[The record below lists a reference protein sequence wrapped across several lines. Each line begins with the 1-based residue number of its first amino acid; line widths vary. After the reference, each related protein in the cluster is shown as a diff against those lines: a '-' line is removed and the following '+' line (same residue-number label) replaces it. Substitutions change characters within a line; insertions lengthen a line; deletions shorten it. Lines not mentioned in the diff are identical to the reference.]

1 MAESGSCNLGFR
13 LGGGNG
19 SCAGNSYSTDITQIL
34 SEAQKRWLRPAEIA
48 EILRNYK
55 KFHISPEAPNKP
67 VSGSVFLFDRKILR
81 YFRKDGHNWRKKKDG
96 KTVKEAHEKLKVG
109 SVDMLHCY
117 YAHGEDDEYF
127 QRRSYWLLEEDLSHI
142 VFVHYFDVK
151 GNKTNISSLRNSNTG
166 VSNSENNSLLST
178 SFRGTSPSSTLSSA
192 YEDAESEPSV
202 GDNQQA
208 NSRFHSYPQSP
219 LTDDGYYVQ
228 SSSCN
233 QLSSPG
239 GQSAPLSYASLSQA
253 RTDRDFGGN
262 SFVSGPQSTVD
273 LTSWQEVLG
282 NSTSG
287 GIAYKQEPGGS
298 MPVQVNWQF
307 EHVVVPSSCKY
318 PTCLHHLIILDHSSE
333 GRSLHSPHFNH
344 NLIMNLPRD
353 NGNNLFVEK
362 SVSPNLENLSEPFY
376 SLSDEQSQQRI
387 PQMQLLDVEI
397 GNTMSPNMENFRTT
411 IGNENHSFLMKKPL
425 INGLQKDGSLKKADS
440 FSRWVAAELGE
451 TDELNLQSNNGIS
464 WSLMGN
470 EYDSS
475 MPSTLQVDTDTL
487 NPSLSLDQ
495 LFSIIDFSPNW
506 AYADLETKVLIIG
519 TFLKSPHELSNCRWS
534 IMFGQVEVAAEVL
547 ANDGVLCCRAP
558 PHKAGRVPF
567 YVTLSNRLACSEI
580 REFEYRSERHH
591 MGDIDDHGDTAL
603 IMHLYQ
609 RFETILSLEPTRRR
623 VSSVGHVPENQNLV
637 NKICSLMEEE
647 NHQETKLISDKDTSV
662 PKAIAQLLLE
672 KQLKEKFYSWL
683 LQRVTKNDSGLTIAD
698 EGGQGVLHLAAA
710 LGFNWAFQPII
721 VSGVRI
727 DFRDVNGWA
736 ALHWAAFYG
745 REDTVAALVS
755 LGAAPGVVTD
765 PSEEYPL
772 GRTPADLASF
782 SGHKGISGFLAE
794 SSLTT
799 QLSKLDVDDPLMV
812 SERLAYPTI
821 DGDVPDTLS
830 LKDSLA
836 AVCNA
841 TQAAARI
848 HQIFRIQSFQRK
860 QFVDHCGDELLIP
873 DERALS
879 AVAARTSG
887 LGRSSVKTNAAAV
900 SIQKKFRGW
909 KKRKEFLLI
918 RQKVVKIQAHFRGH
932 QVRKKYK
939 TITWSVSML
948 EKVILRWRRKGSGL
962 RGYRSDVVPK
972 EPSTPDNSLQEDDY
986 DVLKEGRKQTEERM
1000 QKALARV
1007 KSMTQYPEARAQYR
1021 RLLTAAKDFREP
1033 KDEASGMITGSIDET
1048 LYPEEELLDIESLLD
1063 DDTFMSLTFE

>member
-19 SCAGNSYSTDITQIL
+19 SSVGNSLSTDITQIL
-34 SEAQKRWLRPAEIA
+34 AEAQKRWLRPAEIA
-48 EILRNYK
+48 EILRNYQR
-55 KFHISPEAPNKP
+55 FHISPESPNKP
-67 VSGSVFLFDRKILR
+67 GGSVFLFDRKVLR

-166 VSNSENNSLLST
+166 VSNSESNSLLST
-178 SFRGTSPSSTLSSA
+178 SFHGTSPSSTLSSA
-192 YEDAESEPSV
+192 YEDAESELPME
-202 GDNQQA
+202 DNQQA
-208 NSRFHSYPQSP
+208 SSRFHSYPQSP
-219 LTDDGYYVQ
+219 LTDDSYYVP
-228 SSSCN
+228 SSSRN

-239 GQSAPLSYASLSQA
+239 DQSASSLSYASLPQA
-253 RTDRDFGGN
+253 RADQDFGGT

-273 LTSWQEVLG
+273 LASWQEVLG
-282 NSTSG
+282 NCSSG
-287 GIAYKQEPGGS
+287 GIAYKHEPGGS
-298 MPVQVNWQF
+298 LPVQVNWQ
-307 EHVVVPSSCKY
+307 
-318 PTCLHHLIILDHSSE
+318 HSFK
-333 GRSLHSPHFNH
+333 GRSLQSPQ
-344 NLIMNLPRD
+344 NLVMNLPRD
-353 NGNNLFVEK
+353 HESNLFVEK
-362 SVSPNLENLSEPFY
+362 SVPPNQENFLEPFY
-376 SLSDEQSQQRI
+376 SLSDEQTQQRI
-387 PQMQLLDVEI
+387 LRMPPLHTEI
-397 GNTMSPNMENFRTT
+397 GNAVNTNIE
-411 IGNENHSFLMKKPL
+411 NENYSFLMKRPL
-425 INGLQKDGSLKKADS
+425 INGLQKDGSLKKVDS

-451 TDELNLQSNNGIS
+451 TDMLNLQPSNGMS
-464 WSLMGN
+464 WSLMGSD
-470 EYDSS
+470 YDSS

-487 NPSLSLDQ
+487 NPSLSQDQ

-506 AYADLETKVLIIG
+506 AYADLQTKVLIIG
-519 TFLKSPHELSNCRWS
+519 TFLKSRHEISNCRWS

-547 ANDGVLCCRAP
+547 ADGVLCCCAP

-567 YVTLSNRLACSEI
+567 YVTLSNRLACSEV
-580 REFEYRSERHH
+580 REFEYRSERPH
-591 MGDIDDHGDTAL
+591 MGDIDDHGDTA
-603 IMHLYQ
+603 IVMHLYQ
-609 RFETILSLEPTRRR
+609 RFETILSFGPADGRQ
-623 VSSVGHVPENQNLV
+623 SSVVNDLENKNIV
-637 NKICSLMEEE
+637 NKIYSLMEEV
-647 NHQETKLISDKDTSV
+647 NQQETKLISDKDTSA

-672 KQLKEKFYSWL
+672 KQLKEKFSSWL
-683 LQRVTKNDSGLTIAD
+683 LQRVTENVNGLTIVD

-710 LGFNWAFQPII
+710 LGFNWALQPII
-721 VSGVRI
+721 VSGIRI
-727 DFRDVNGWA
+727 DFRDVNGWT

-745 REDTVAALVS
+745 REETVAALVS
-755 LGAAPGVVTD
+755 LGAAPGLLTD
-765 PSEEYPL
+765 PSTSYPL

-782 SGHKGISGFLAE
+782 RGHKGISGFLAE

-799 QLSKLDVDDPLMV
+799 QLSNLDVDDLQMV
-812 SERLAYPTI
+812 SERLAYPTN

-848 HQIFRIQSFQRK
+848 HQIYRIQSFQRK
-860 QFVDHCGDELLIP
+860 QFVENFGDELLNP
-873 DERALS
+873 DEHALS
-879 AVAARTSG
+879 AVAARISG
-887 LGRSSVKTNAAAV
+887 LGRSSGKANAAAV

-939 TITWSVSML
+939 TITWSVGIL

-962 RGYRSDVVPK
+962 RGYRSDAVPK
-972 EPSTPDNSLQEDDY
+972 EPNTPENSTQEDDY
-986 DVLKEGRKQTEERM
+986 DYLKKGRKQAEERM
-1000 QKALARV
+1000 HKALARV
-1007 KSMTQYPEARAQYR
+1007 KSMTHYPEGRAQYR

-1033 KDEASGMITGSIDET
+1033 KEETSEMITSSIDEI
-1048 LYPEEELLDIESLLD
+1048 LYQEDDLLDIESLLD
-1063 DDTFMSLTFE
+1063 DDTFMSLTFD